1 MLKYH
6 DIQGGNVMNKKFLF
20 KFISVLAITY
30 IILLLLTAYLNDN
43 FILRRTELLL
53 LPSVAIACGSI
64 LYQNKIYNYLNILF
78 VIIFISLAI
87 LKIKILNIQ
96 VGNVEIIKYLIFSVG
111 VSSIFILFTS
121 LLKNF
126 MLARFICLLLVI
138 SPVIIIWGYYFS
150 ASAWLN
156 TDAVLAIMQT
166 NLTEAKEYL
175 ADYLSIKYYFVLLVF
190 IIALYLLNKKIS
202 ELSFSKTGNV
212 FYILLSATLI
222 FSIFAVYKGKGNL
235 LTHIFKD
242 TYVYLQRYDDFNKY
256 KEIRKQ
262 NINKNI
268 SITSGNKGIYVLIIG
283 ESQNKNYM
291 SAYGYNRLTTPWL
304 ESIKNNSNVIFFS
317 NAHSCHTHTVP
328 VLTYALTAKNQ
339 YNNID
344 LAKAISVIEV
354 AESAGFETV
363 WLSNQVRYG
372 FWDTPITVI
381 ASEANQQEWINKN
394 SGEVTR
400 TDYYDLKL
408 ADSLDDIK
416 YTEKMLIVIHLMG
429 NHGSYS
435 ERYPVEFE
443 KFSGDKDVDD
453 YDNSIL
459 YNDYVVENLYK
470 KLSKLQ
476 NFKCMIYFADH
487 ADAPRQHLGHDA
499 SRYIPEMTDI
509 PFYMCFSE
517 SYMQENQD
525 KIARLKI
532 AQDKYFTNDLIFNTL
547 LSLMNIKINGM
558 YEAENDISS
567 QQYDS
572 NPERF
577 RTLYGK
583 KRIGEQ

>member
-1 MLKYH
+1 
-6 DIQGGNVMNKKFLF
+6 MNKKLLF
-20 KFISVLAITY
+20 KFFGILAVIY
-30 IILLLLTAYLNDN
+30 IILLLLTSYLNDN

-53 LPSVAIACGSI
+53 LPSAALACGSI
-64 LYQNKIYNYLNILF
+64 LYQNKIYNYLNVVF
-78 VIIFISLAI
+78 FIIFISLAI
-87 LKIKILNIQ
+87 LKIKILNIPAA
-96 VGNVEIIKYLIFSVG
+96 NIEIIKYLTFSVG
-111 VSSIFILFTS
+111 ASTIFIFFTS
-121 LLKNF
+121 LLKKL
-126 MLARFICLLLVI
+126 MLVRFICLLVFI

-166 NLTEAKEYL
+166 NFTEAKEYL
-175 ADYLSIKYYFVLLVF
+175 SDYLSIKFYAVFLIFIFV
-190 IIALYLLNKKIS
+190 LYLLNKKAGK
-202 ELSFSKTGNV
+202 LSLKNKGKN
-212 FYILLSATLI
+212 FYILLAVAII
-222 FSIFAVYKGKGNL
+222 FSIFSVYKGKGNL
-235 LTHIFKD
+235 LTYIFKD
-242 TYVYLQRYDDFNKY
+242 TYIYLQRYDDFNKY
-256 KEIRKQ
+256 KEERKQ

-268 SITSGNKGIYVLIIG
+268 GIRDSSDGIYVLVIG

-291 SAYGYNRLTTPWL
+291 SAYGYKRPTTPWL
-304 ESIKNNSNVIFFS
+304 ESIKNNPDVVFFS

-339 YNNID
+339 YNDID

-354 AESAGFETV
+354 AEAAGFETV

-372 FWDTPITVI
+372 LWDTPITVI

-394 SGEVTR
+394 AGEVTR

-408 ADSLDDIK
+408 VDSLDDIK

-532 AQDKYFTNDLIFNTL
+532 AQDKYFTNDLIFNMI
-547 LSLMNIKINGM
+547 LSLMDIKIEGI
-558 YEAENDISS
+558 YEPKNDIASP
-567 QQYDS
+567 QYDF

-583 KRIGEQ
+583 KRIGEK